1 MEISQEEQK
10 RYEELQLFALDY
22 ARRGMTQDL
31 KAMLDVGMP
40 VNLCDHKGN
49 SLIMLSSYNGNV
61 ETTQMLVNMNAQ
73 VDKKNDRGQTPLAG
87 VCFKGYLD
95 IVKIL
100 VHGGANIYENNG
112 MGTTPIMYASMFGNY
127 EIVKY
132 LNKRNSS
139 LKSKAYLLISKIFAI
154 IKSIFKKSLF
164 VGSLFGSENV
174 QSKRKL
180 F

>member
-22 ARRGMTQDL
+22 SRRGMTQDL
-31 KAMLDVGMP
+31 KAMLDAGMP

-49 SLIMLSSYNGNV
+49 SLIMLASYNGNA
-61 ETTQMLVNMNAQ
+61 ETTQMLANMGAQ
-73 VDKKNDRGQTPLAG
+73 VDRKNDRGQTPLAG

-95 IVKIL
+95 VVKIL
-100 VHGGANIYENNG
+100 VGSGANIYENNG

-132 LNKRNSS
+132 LNNQNSS
-139 LKSKAYLLISKIFAI
+139 LKSKLYLLISKIFGI
-154 IKSIFKKSLF
+154 IKGLLKKR
-164 VGSLFGSENV
+164 N
-174 QSKRKL
+174 
-180 F
+180 